1 MAPAPRIQSN
11 QLRDASKDALEE
23 KRMRTTKRTITQ
35 ALMAA
40 VVAAAG
46 AGLAYAHGPGR
57 EHRRGMGFGPGGH
70 DFAARLGLSEQQQA
84 QVKAIREKNREA
96 LEPLMDDTRRAHEAF
111 REALEAG
118 NADATTV
125 GQAALAMRA
134 AQEKLH
140 NAHKAVFEQ
149 IKAVLTPEQLAK
161 LEQERGRRH
170 GPHHEGP
177 GEEGSAP

>member
-1 MAPAPRIQSN
+1 M
-11 QLRDASKDALEE
+11 
-23 KRMRTTKRTITQ
+23 ITQ

-46 AGLAYAHGPGR
+46 AGLAGLAYAHGPGG

-70 DFAARLGLSEQQQA
+70 DFAERLGLSEQQQA
-84 QVKAIREKNREA
+84 QVKAIREKNRET
-96 LEPLMDDTRRAHEAF
+96 LKPLMDDARRAHEAF

-118 NADATTV
+118 NGDATTV

-140 NAHKAVFEQ
+140 TAHKAVFEQ

-177 GEEGSAP
+177 GEEGSEP